1 MHACY
6 PMCLPIYTSVY
17 IQTPIIGTDCIIQ
30 SEDGANFTQSLYTQ
44 KIPVIS
50 PHHLHIRD
58 MTSKK
63 TVEVSLTCYSKD
75 GYISCRLIYFWN
87 SKH

>member
-6 PMCLPIYTSVY
+6 PMRLPIYTSVY
-17 IQTPIIGTDCIIQ
+17 IQTRIMGTDCIVQ
-30 SEDGANFTQSLYTQ
+30 SGDGAKFTQSLYTY

-63 TVEVSLTCYSKD
+63 TNEVSLTCYSRD
-75 GYISCRLIYFWN
+75 G
-87 SKH
+87 